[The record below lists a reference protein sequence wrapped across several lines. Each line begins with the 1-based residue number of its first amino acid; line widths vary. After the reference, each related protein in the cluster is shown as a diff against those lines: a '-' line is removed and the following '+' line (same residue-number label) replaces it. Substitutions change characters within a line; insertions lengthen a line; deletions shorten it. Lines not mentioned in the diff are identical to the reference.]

1 MRLVRVKAVRSN
13 VLFVILVL
21 LQVRNALNFRLI
33 RVLGA
38 AIDLLEY
45 TLLLLLR
52 ESVENVD

>member
-13 VLFVILVL
+13 LLVVILVL

-33 RVLGA
+33 RGLGA